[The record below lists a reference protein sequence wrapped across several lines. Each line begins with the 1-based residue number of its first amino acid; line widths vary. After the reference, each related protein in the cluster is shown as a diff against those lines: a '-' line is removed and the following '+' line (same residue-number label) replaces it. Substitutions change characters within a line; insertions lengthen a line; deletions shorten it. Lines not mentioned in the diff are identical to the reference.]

1 MIYIENNGFRVAG
14 ISRICGAESE
24 KPEFRTLDIKEGLAV
39 EKVNEDGRA
48 FVLGFVKPDEDEET
62 KVDMIGTRFFDY
74 VEPDTYQAVRM
85 MFQAAV
91 KMVDAANYKGEY
103 DL

>member
-1 MIYIENNGFRVAG
+1 MIYIENNGFRVAS

-74 VEPDTYQAVRM
+74 VEPQNYRIART
-85 MFQAAV
+85 MFQVAI
-91 KMVDAANYKGEY
+91 KMVSAANYKEE